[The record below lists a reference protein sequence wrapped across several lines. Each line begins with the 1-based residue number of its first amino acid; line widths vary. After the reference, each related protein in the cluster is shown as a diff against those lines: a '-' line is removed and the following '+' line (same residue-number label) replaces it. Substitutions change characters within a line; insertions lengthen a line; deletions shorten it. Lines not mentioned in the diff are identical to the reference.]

1 LGFAGIDHVEGYNML
16 HIDIHT
22 LGYLA
27 IALVYIIF
35 AIAK

>member
-1 LGFAGIDHVEGYNML
+1 ML

-22 LGYLA
+22 LGYLT

-35 AIAK
+35 AFTFVQTWCIL